1 MQTTTW
7 TVRGKV
13 SGRRY
18 TATALGAGHVR
29 LTHKSGV
36 SSVMDAAVVARDYDI
51 VTTRSR

>member
-1 MQTTTW
+1 MSAKTW

-18 TATALGAGHVR
+18 TAQAVGASSVR

-36 SSVMDAAVVARDYDI
+36 TAVMDAAVVARDYET
-51 VTTRSR
+51 VTR